1 MKSRFGFVLALIVV
15 AAVVGFAV
23 LSSNSAASVQS
34 SGQQSISAV
43 CLSGQPA
50 VQVTTDKGVHSN
62 KGVHSK
68 GDPNEGKKKCDPN
81 EGKKKCDPNE
91 GKKCD
96 PNKPKK

>member
-23 LSSNSAASVQS
+23 LSSNSAASAQS
-34 SGQQSISAV
+34 SSQQNISGV

-50 VQVTTDKGVHSN
+50 VQATTDSGCAPK
-62 KGVHSK
+62 
-68 GDPNEGKKKCDPN
+68 EGEKKV
-81 EGKKKCDPNE
+81 DPNE

-96 PNKPKK
+96 PNNPK

>member
-23 LSSNSAASVQS
+23 LSSNSAASAQS
-34 SGQQSISAV
+34 SSQQSISAV

-50 VQVTTDKGVHSN
+50 VQVAAG

-68 GDPNEGKKKCDPN
+68 GDPN